1 MINVIDALFIE
12 SNPVPAKTAMNIMG
26 LPAGPLRAPLADMK
40 DENVEI
46 LKNALKEADLI

>member
-1 MINVIDALFIE
+1 
-12 SNPVPAKTAMNIMG
+12 MG

-46 LKNALKEADLI
+46 LKKALKEADLI